1 VAVAGREEERRC
13 LGFGRD
19 ADQRVRGCFWMGG
32 GGAVSLSRWYGAQRV
47 HATMMVE
54 SPLWVREDP
63 FAGRWAGELAEGSS
77 VLKRRQHELRRAG

>member
-1 VAVAGREEERRC
+1 
-13 LGFGRD
+13 
-19 ADQRVRGCFWMGG
+19 MGG
-32 GGAVSLSRWYGAQRV
+32 GGAVSLSRWYGAQKV

-77 VLKRRQHELRRAG
+77 VLKQRQHELGHADWRGRHRWTFA